1 MGRFEESKTLAL
13 AARAK
18 QLASEGR
25 SIVNFGL
32 GEPDF
37 NTPDVVQEA
46 AVAAMSK
53 GETKYT
59 PVGGRP
65 SLKKAI
71 ASRLSEDYGCRILPD
86 SIVASAG
93 GKQAIFHFLQAVLE
107 PGDEVIIPA
116 PYWVSFPE
124 MVKMV
129 GAVPKIA
136 QPRGQR
142 LVAEDIERLI
152 SPRTR
157 LLILNSPSNPSG
169 EVFSADEL
177 QSFVAV
183 VKRHPIWILSDDTYY
198 SLIYS
203 GTSFVSIL
211 QIAPEVR
218 DRLCIIGSTSKSY
231 AMTGWRLG
239 WASVPE
245 VVATAMVKLQSQ
257 ITSNPCSIS
266 QAAAEAALAH
276 KNHELITQDF
286 RARFHKRR
294 DHAVSLLRGF
304 QGMTMPT
311 PDGAFYLFLRVA
323 PLLKGQTA
331 TSFAH
336 DLLEK
341 WGVCVI
347 PGEAFGAPE
356 YLRLSYALSE
366 AQISEGLARIEK
378 ALKG

>member
-1 MGRFEESKTLAL
+1 
-13 AARAK
+13 
-18 QLASEGR
+18 
-25 SIVNFGL
+25 
-32 GEPDF
+32 
-37 NTPDVVQEA
+37 
-46 AVAAMSK
+46 
-53 GETKYT
+53 
-59 PVGGRP
+59 
-65 SLKKAI
+65 
-71 ASRLSEDYGCRILPD
+71 
-86 SIVASAG
+86 
-93 GKQAIFHFLQAVLE
+93 
-107 PGDEVIIPA
+107 
-116 PYWVSFPE
+116 
-124 MVKMV
+124 MV

-142 LVAEDIERLI
+142 LVAEDIERVI
-152 SPRTR
+152 SPKTR

-169 EVFSADEL
+169 EVFNADEL
-177 QSFVAV
+177 KSFVDV

-203 GTSFVSIL
+203 GAAFASIL

-245 VVATAMVKLQSQ
+245 AVATAMVKLQSQ

-266 QAAAEAALAH
+266 QAAAEAALSS
-276 KNHELITQDF
+276 KNHEVITRDF
-286 RARFHKRR
+286 RSRFHKRR
-294 DHAVSLLRGF
+294 DHALALLTGF
-304 QGMTMPT
+304 QAVTMPT

-323 PLLKGQTA
+323 PLLKAQTA